1 MKENQMNEARKQNE
15 STETHKALSVT
26 EHSICLC
33 RDTEN
38 QLRKYNSFHYHWS
51 VVRDDAAAAAAVN
64 RVIMLISFSINFC
77 ASFFTC
83 RTKYPY
89 RPRNMISNSLLLV
102 LHFVGAAVAVVT
114 VFIFHMFQIIFIV
127 NLFIHLIRH
136 FFI

>member
-1 MKENQMNEARKQNE
+1 MKRENKTKVQRH
-15 STETHKALSVT
+15 TKALSVT

-38 QLRKYNSFHYHWS
+38 QLRKYNSFHYRWS
-51 VVRDDAAAAAAVN
+51 VVRDDAAAAAAAVN